1 MLVRLLQIGH
11 ILSYNTWL
19 TDCPF
24 HIWFCFLSSLLIG
37 TCILYL
43 THIVVTSRF
52 PDPLEAIPC
61 TAHGFFGFFIF
72 ILTIIKFLYFPDYSH
87 CYHPSAFA
95 THLPGW
101 TDLGVAALLAVTLIC
116 LIAAMNQKS

>member
-1 MLVRLLQIGH
+1 MLMRLLQIGH
-11 ILSYNTWL
+11 ILSYDTWL

-37 TCILYL
+37 PCTLYL
-43 THIVVTSRF
+43 THIVMTSLF

-61 TAHGFFGFFIF
+61 AAHGFFIF
-72 ILTIIKFLYFPDYSH
+72 ILTIMKFLYFPDYSR
-87 CYHPSAFA
+87 CYHPSAVA

-101 TDLGVAALLAVTLIC
+101 TDLGVAALLAVTLIY
-116 LIAAMNQKS
+116 LITAMNQKS